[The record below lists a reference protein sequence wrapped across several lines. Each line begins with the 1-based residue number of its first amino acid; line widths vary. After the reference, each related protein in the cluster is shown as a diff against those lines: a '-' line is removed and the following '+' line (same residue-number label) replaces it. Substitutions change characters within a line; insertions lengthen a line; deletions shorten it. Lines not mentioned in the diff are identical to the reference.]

1 MDSPRVL
8 GTVRIAARL
17 NNSEKMN
24 ILLTKRNC
32 HALTLL
38 TVAGLLP
45 SVGVRWVSL
54 DGPPASASQVA
65 EDACANAVFEP
76 HFGAITE
83 RGLVVQIHH

>member
-8 GTVRIAARL
+8 GTVRIAARQEIL

-32 HALTLL
+32 LYALTLL

-76 HFGAITE
+76 HFGAIT
-83 RGLVVQIHH
+83 